1 MSEKIVKK
9 QFTFWNFTSCWKP
22 FWFILLFLDLNI
34 SPSMSSE
41 NSNTC
46 NKEILIFCWKKLKII
61 FPLIN
66 RLPVVFHFLIDC
78 SRVLITG
85 HKLNWK
91 LKANPGV
98 KVSLFLK
105 FRDIFKKTIC
115 HCSCSK
121 TDQWFPASMMN
132 IPRRGKGIRPS
143 IPQANP
149 LKTDWG
155 FFICG
160 KSGLLQQQHWIRC

>member
-1 MSEKIVKK
+1 MSEKIVNK

-91 LKANPGV
+91 LKANPGHSFSNFET
-98 KVSLFLK
+98 SLRKRFVIAHVAK
-105 FRDIFKKTIC
+105 QINDFRL
-115 HCSCSK
+115 
-121 TDQWFPASMMN
+121 QWWIS
-132 IPRRGKGIRPS
+132 RGGERALGHLYPK
-143 IPQANP
+143 
-149 LKTDWG
+149 LT
-155 FFICG
+155 
-160 KSGLLQQQHWIRC
+160 H